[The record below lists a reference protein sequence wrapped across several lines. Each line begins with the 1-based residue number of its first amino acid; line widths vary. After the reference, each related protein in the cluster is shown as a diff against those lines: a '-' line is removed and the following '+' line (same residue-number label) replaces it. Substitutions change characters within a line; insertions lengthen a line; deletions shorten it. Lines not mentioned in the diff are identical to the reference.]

1 MPKQNLA
8 DLLIDVLVRAEIKRI
23 YGVSG
28 DSLNAI
34 TDAIRA
40 RDDFQ

>member
-1 MPKQNLA
+1 MFKNVA
-8 DLLIDVLVRAEIKRI
+8 DQFIDVLAQAGARRV

-34 TDAIRA
+34 TESIRVG
-40 RDDFQ
+40 RQLE